1 MNTLFNE
8 ELVSKIRKASIVAV
22 LMIDDADHAVP
33 LARALIR
40 GGITAVELT
49 LRTQAALESLKRIR
63 VEVPELLAGVGTILD
78 REQVRQ
84 VKEGGALFG
93 VAPGLNPSVVEA
105 AGEYGL
111 PFAPGIMTPS
121 EIELAYSLGCRVM
134 KLFPAEHAGGLDYL
148 NSINAPYAHLGIG
161 YIPLGGVSL
170 ENLRS
175 YLEHPAIVAV
185 GGSWLAPRKLVQDG
199 DWDRISRNCEAAWKI
214 VSDIRK

>member
-1 MNTLFNE
+1 MNTVFNE
-8 ELVSKIRKASIVAV
+8 DLISKIRKASIVAV
-22 LMIDDADHAVP
+22 LMIDNADHAVP

-40 GGITAVELT
+40 GGVTAIELT
-49 LRTQAALESLKRIR
+49 LRTPAALESLKRIR
-63 VEVPELLAGVGTILD
+63 AEVPELLAGVGTILD

-93 VAPGLNPSVVEA
+93 VAPGLNGSVVEA
-105 AGEYGL
+105 AKEYAL

-121 EIELAYSLGCRVM
+121 EIELAYALGCRVM
-134 KLFPAEHAGGLDYL
+134 KLFPAEPAGGLEYL

-170 ENLRS
+170 GNLRS

-185 GGSWLAPRKLVQDG
+185 GGSWLAPRKLVQDN

-214 VSDIRK
+214 VSETRR